1 MEDTLGLSL
10 LAFAMFVGCYV
21 AGSIPMAC
29 TLSEGKMRFITIVG
43 AGLLVGTSL
52 AVIIPEGIHTMYEDV
67 EKKVEIHHVDEAA
80 DAQKDPH
87 VAVNPEEHVHAHS
100 QHEQLHSTVGVSL
113 VLGFV
118 FMLIVDQC
126 AGGHGPSPGDGDKI
140 KRDNMTATLGLV
152 VHAAA
157 DGIAMGAAASTSRA
171 DVETIVF
178 VAIMLH
184 KAPAAFGLV
193 TFLMHEKFE
202 RSRIRKHLFVF
213 AIAAPFT
220 TILTYFGLSQ
230 ASKEALSSVNAT
242 GIAML
247 FSAGTF
253 LYVATVHV
261 LPEIANMGHSHS
273 HGLPVADAE
282 VLVENRNTVFSK
294 IEIIALVAGC
304 ISPLFLSFGHHH

>member
-1 MEDTLGLSL
+1 MDETTGLTL
-10 LAFAMFVGCYV
+10 LAFVMFVGCYV
-21 AGSIPMAC
+21 AGSIPLAC
-29 TLSEGKMRFITIVG
+29 TLSESKMRFITIVG

-52 AVIIPEGIHTMYEDV
+52 AVIIPEGIHTMYADL
-67 EKKVEIHHVDEAA
+67 EKDTEKHHVEEAENAKEHEAA
-80 DAQKDPH
+80 IPDH
-87 VAVNPEEHVHAHS
+87 THSRHEH
-100 QHEQLHSTVGVSL
+100 LHSTVGISL

-118 FMLIVDQC
+118 FMLIIDQC
-126 AGGHGPSPGDGDKI
+126 AGGHGASPGDGDKI
-140 KRDNMTATLGLV
+140 RRDNMTATLGLV

-157 DGIAMGAAASTSRA
+157 DGIAMGAAASTSRV

-178 VAIMLH
+178 IAIMLH

-193 TFLMHEKFE
+193 SFLMHEKVD

-220 TILTYFGLSQ
+220 TIVTYFGLSQ
-230 ASKEALSSVNAT
+230 TSKEALSSINAT

-261 LPEIANMGHSHS
+261 LPEIANLGHSHS
-273 HGLPVADAE
+273 HGLTVPDAE
-282 VLVENRNTVFSK
+282 SFTENRSSGFSK
-294 IEIIALVAGC
+294 LEVIAVVVGC
-304 ISPLFLSFGHHH
+304 ISPLFLSLGHHH